1 MKRIPTLLCASLCVI
16 AAEAQNEGDG
26 IRRTTKLPEV
36 TVRLK
41 PVEQVGDTIKY
52 NVSAFQGKDDHYLE
66 DVLKKMPGIQVSPNG
81 TILYKGETINQFN
94 IEGQNLLG
102 NRYSQATRN
111 LPVEA
116 ISQVQVME
124 NDQPIRALKSTVP
137 SDRAT
142 LNIKLKSGYKMRP
155 FGELEGGA
163 GYGEDATWNNHLSV
177 INIAAKNQ
185 LLLTAKMNNTGEDLS
200 GNAVSNNI
208 NVSDLEGY
216 VALPRNSVNAM
227 ENIFSP
233 IPQQRYLKNKSYSV
247 GFNHMHRVGRYGGLR
262 TNIDL
267 YSTASRTGGTAA
279 PILRRVGQTEAQQKD
294 RLRHYRRPTLRL
306 RHRIWRRTGGVGTLL
321 HRPFRLHAGEIKRF
335 ALQR

>member
-1 MKRIPTLLCASLCVI
+1 
-16 AAEAQNEGDG
+16 
-26 IRRTTKLPEV
+26 
-36 TVRLK
+36 
-41 PVEQVGDTIKY
+41 
-52 NVSAFQGKDDHYLE
+52 
-66 DVLKKMPGIQVSPNG
+66 MPGIQVSPNG

-227 ENIFSP
+227 ETIFSP
-233 IPQQRYLKNKSYSV
+233 IPQQRYLKTNRIPSDSTTCI
-247 GFNHMHRVGRYGGLR
+247 GWGGMADCAL
-262 TNIDL
+262 T
-267 YSTASRTGGTAA
+267 STSIPLPTTLPTVPIISMAEHIPPLSRRATA
-279 PILRRVGQTEAQQKD
+279 
-294 RLRHYRRPTLRL
+294 
-306 RHRIWRRTGGVGTLL
+306 
-321 HRPFRLHAGEIKRF
+321 
-335 ALQR
+335 

>member
-16 AAEAQNEGDG
+16 IAEAQNEGDG

-124 NDQPIRALKSTVP
+124 KDQPIRGREAAGPT
-137 SDRAT
+137 DGAT
-142 LNIKLKSGYKMRP
+142 LRI
-155 FGELEGGA
+155 
-163 GYGEDATWNNHLSV
+163 
-177 INIAAKNQ
+177 
-185 LLLTAKMNNTGEDLS
+185 
-200 GNAVSNNI
+200 
-208 NVSDLEGY
+208 
-216 VALPRNSVNAM
+216 
-227 ENIFSP
+227 
-233 IPQQRYLKNKSYSV
+233 
-247 GFNHMHRVGRYGGLR
+247 
-262 TNIDL
+262 
-267 YSTASRTGGTAA
+267 
-279 PILRRVGQTEAQQKD
+279 
-294 RLRHYRRPTLRL
+294 RLR
-306 RHRIWRRTGGVGTLL
+306 GG
-321 HRPFRLHAGEIKRF
+321 
-335 ALQR
+335 

>member
-124 NDQPIRALKSTVP
+124 NDQGNAQHQTEERLQDAPLWRTGRWSGIWRGCHMEQPPVGDKHRCQEPAAPHGKDEQHRRRP
-137 SDRAT
+137 QWQCR
-142 LNIKLKSGYKMRP
+142 IKQYQCERP
-155 FGELEGGA
+155 GRLRG
-163 GYGEDATWNNHLSV
+163 
-177 INIAAKNQ
+177 IAA
-185 LLLTAKMNNTGEDLS
+185 
-200 GNAVSNNI
+200 
-208 NVSDLEGY
+208 
-216 VALPRNSVNAM
+216 
-227 ENIFSP
+227 
-233 IPQQRYLKNKSYSV
+233 QQRE
-247 GFNHMHRVGRYGGLR
+247 RYGKHLLA
-262 TNIDL
+262 D
-267 YSTASRTGGTAA
+267 TAA
-279 PILRRVGQTEAQQKD
+279 ALSQKQSVFRRIQ
-294 RLRHYRRPTLRL
+294 P
-306 RHRIWRRTGGVGTLL
+306 
-321 HRPFRLHAGEIKRF
+321 HA
-335 ALQR
+335 